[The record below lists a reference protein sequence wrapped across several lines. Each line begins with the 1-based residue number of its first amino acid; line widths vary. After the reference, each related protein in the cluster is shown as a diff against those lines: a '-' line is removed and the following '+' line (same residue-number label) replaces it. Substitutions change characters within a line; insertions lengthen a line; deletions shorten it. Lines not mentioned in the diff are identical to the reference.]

1 MNDEKLDGKSTIEL
15 DLEKEE
21 LFDLMMQAHERDI
34 TLNQFIENIL
44 RDLVDKI
51 KMENLNE
58 NIPQ

>member
-21 LFDLMMQAHERDI
+21 LFDLMMQAHDQDI

-51 KMENLNE
+51 KAKDSNE
-58 NIPQ
+58 NISQ

>member
-15 DLEKEE
+15 DFHKDE

-51 KMENLNE
+51 KAEDSNE

>member
-21 LFDLMMQAHERDI
+21 LFDLMVQAHERDI

-51 KMENLNE
+51 KAEDSNE

>member
-15 DLEKEE
+15 DFHKDE

-34 TLNQFIENIL
+34 TLNQFIESIL

-51 KMENLNE
+51 KAEDSNE

>member
-15 DLEKEE
+15 DLVREE

-51 KMENLNE
+51 KTEDSNE
-58 NIPQ
+58 NISQ

>member
-15 DLEKEE
+15 DFEKEE
-21 LFDLMMQAHERDI
+21 LFDLMMQAHDRDI

-51 KMENLNE
+51 KAEDTNE

>member
-15 DLEKEE
+15 DFHKDE

-51 KMENLNE
+51 KAEDSNE
-58 NIPQ
+58 NISQ

>member
-15 DLEKEE
+15 DFNKNE
-21 LFDLMMQAHERDI
+21 LFDLMMQAHDRDI

-51 KMENLNE
+51 KVEGLNE
-58 NIPQ
+58 NISQ

>member
-15 DLEKEE
+15 DFNKNE
-21 LFDLMMQAHERDI
+21 LFDLMMQAHDRDI
-34 TLNQFIENIL
+34 TLNQFVENIL

-51 KMENLNE
+51 KVESLNE

>member
-15 DLEKEE
+15 DFNKNE
-21 LFDLMMQAHERDI
+21 LFDLMVQAHERDI

-51 KMENLNE
+51 KAEDSNE

>member
-15 DLEKEE
+15 DLEREE

-51 KMENLNE
+51 KVESLNE